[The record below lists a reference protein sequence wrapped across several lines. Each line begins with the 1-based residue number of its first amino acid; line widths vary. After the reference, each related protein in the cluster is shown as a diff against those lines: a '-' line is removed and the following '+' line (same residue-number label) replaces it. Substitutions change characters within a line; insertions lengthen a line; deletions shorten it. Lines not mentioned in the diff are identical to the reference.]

1 MHRKK
6 AASFYLAG
14 SGSEGAMFVK
24 MTDGTFYAVGYG
36 GESMIPDDDDEYAT
50 TLMPVAF

>member
-1 MHRKK
+1 
-6 AASFYLAG
+6 
-14 SGSEGAMFVK
+14 MFVK